1 MNGQYDP
8 GLRYVEE
15 EYLERRSM
23 PIGLAI
29 AQMLFNIVKDP
40 LTDFGKEMLQKH
52 LSEASD
58 DVKKALDDAVN
69 EDKSHTKKTLEE
81 LIDG

>member
-1 MNGQYDP
+1 
-8 GLRYVEE
+8 
-15 EYLERRSM
+15 M
-23 PIGLAI
+23 PLGLAI
-29 AQMLFNIVKDP
+29 AHMLLNIVKDP

-58 DVKKALDDAVN
+58 DVKKALDDAV
-69 EDKSHTKKTLEE
+69 EGDKSHTKKTLDE